1 MVSYFMEG
9 QNMSS
14 ILKNVSNEE
23 KLRVVKDI
31 VVAYINSSVKKK
43 GEETEPTLKPEN
55 VCDLLKKV
63 FKTIDELA
71 PMSENKVGLH

>member
-1 MVSYFMEG
+1 
-9 QNMSS
+9 MSS

-23 KLRVVKDI
+23 KIKVTKDI

-43 GEETEPTLKPEN
+43 GEESEPTLKPDQI
-55 VCDLLKKV
+55 CDLVKKV

-71 PMSENKVGLH
+71 PISETKMGLH

>member
-1 MVSYFMEG
+1 
-9 QNMSS
+9 MSS

>member
-1 MVSYFMEG
+1 MLSYIKKEPI
-9 QNMSS
+9 MSS